1 MSTRTLCFE
10 LGVEELPAGE
20 LQGMALSLESGI
32 CKGIQEAGLNFEN
45 SQAFWTP
52 RRLAVVISGL
62 QESGEATTAE
72 VLGPPVA
79 AAKDNDG
86 AWTPA
91 AIGFAKKQGVAPDAL
106 IPISTPKGE
115 RLGLQK
121 TLPGK
126 LAADVVPAVI
136 EAAVGQIPVSK
147 RMRWGRARHEFLR
160 PVQWLMLL
168 FGNDVLELSLFDLNS
183 DRLTVGHRFHSK
195 GSVSLE
201 SADDYESVLKA
212 HHVIPS
218 AAEREAII
226 RAEVAALAEE
236 GETAIID
243 DALLEEVGGLVEF
256 PVALRGSFDPD
267 FLSVPRE
274 ALISSMREHQKYFH
288 LENADGSLVPSFI
301 TVSNIVSSRPDTVI
315 EGNERVIRPRLADA
329 AFFFATD
336 KQTSLSSKSE
346 RLTGVTFQGKLGS
359 LADKQHRINKIAV
372 TLAPALNADVD
383 AVSRASGLIKCDL
396 VSDMVLE
403 FPELQ
408 GIAGAHY
415 ARHDGESELIA
426 SIIEEHYWPKY
437 SGDTLPSTP
446 EAMAVALADRIDTL
460 VGIFGIGEIPSGSKD
475 PFALRRASLAVIRM
489 ALDSAR
495 DIPIKTLLSAG
506 FEQFGADQIANETVD
521 NVTAYLLDRLPAHY
535 EESGVGVDVLRAVLA
550 TGSNTFGDIE
560 DRLFALVDFM
570 GSELAETLAAANKRV
585 ANILAKS
592 DAELGSI
599 DTSLLSEN
607 AEKQLVQALQ
617 SVGEDIGTACSTG
630 QFSSALGQL
639 ASLRDPIDN
648 FFDQVMVNADDPAL
662 KRNRLA
668 ILKQLREQFL
678 MVADLAVLA
687 R

>member
-20 LQGMALSLESGI
+20 LKSMALSLESGI
-32 CKGIQEAGLNFEN
+32 CTGIQHAGLAFDN
-45 SQAFWTP
+45 SKVFWTP
-52 RRLAVVISGL
+52 RRLAVVVSCL

-86 AWTPA
+86 AWTAA
-91 AIGFAKKQGVAPDAL
+91 AIGFATKQGVAPEAL
-106 IPISTPKGE
+106 IPISTSKGE

-126 LAADVVPAVI
+126 LAADVVPAII
-136 EAAVGQIPVSK
+136 EAAVAQIPVSK

-168 FGNDVLELSLFDLNS
+168 FGDEVLELSLFNLNS
-183 DRLTVGHRFHSK
+183 DRLTAGHRFHSQ
-195 GSVSLE
+195 GPVTLG
-201 SADDYESVLKA
+201 SADEYEAVLKA

-218 AAEREAII
+218 ATEREAII
-226 RAEVAALAEE
+226 RYEVAALAKA

-267 FLSVPRE
+267 FLAVPRE

-288 LENADGSLVPSFI
+288 LERTDGSLVPGFI

-315 EGNERVIRPRLADA
+315 KGNERVIRPRLADA

-346 RLTGVTFQGKLGS
+346 RLAGVTFQGKLGS
-359 LADKQHRINKIAV
+359 LADKQHRITNIAV
-372 TLAPALNADVD
+372 AIAPAMNADID
-383 AVSRASGLIKCDL
+383 AVTRASGLIKCDL

-408 GIAGAHY
+408 GVAGAHY
-415 ARHDGESELIA
+415 ARHDGETELVA

-446 EAMAVALADRIDTL
+446 EAMSVALADRIDTL

-495 DIPIKTLLSAG
+495 DVPIKTLLGAG
-506 FEQFGADQIANETVD
+506 FEQFGSNQISSETID
-521 NVTAYLLDRLPAHY
+521 NVAAYLLDRLPAHY
-535 EESGVGVDVLRAVLA
+535 EESGIGIDVLRAVLA
-550 TGSNTFGDIE
+550 TGSKTFGDIE
-560 DRLFALVDFM
+560 NRLFALVDFM

-592 DAELGSI
+592 DAALGDI
-599 DTSLLSEN
+599 DTNLLSEN
-607 AEKQLVQALQ
+607 AEKQLVQVLQ
-617 SVGEDIGTACSTG
+617 SLSADIGTACATG
-630 QFSSALGQL
+630 QFASALEQL
-639 ASLRDPIDN
+639 TRLRDPIDD
-648 FFDQVMVNADDPAL
+648 FFDQVMVNAEDVAL